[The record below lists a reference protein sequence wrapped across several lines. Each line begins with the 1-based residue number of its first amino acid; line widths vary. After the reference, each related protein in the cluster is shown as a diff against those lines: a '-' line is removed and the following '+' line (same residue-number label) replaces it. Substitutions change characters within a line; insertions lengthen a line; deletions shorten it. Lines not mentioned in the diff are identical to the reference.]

1 MVCRRR
7 PSVPT
12 TAPNAAMTD
21 AVDDAF
27 RALRVEYLASL
38 PDRLEELRAD
48 VASLRSGKSE
58 VASALKVRFHRLAGS
73 GGSYGFARLSALARE
88 AEHWLTANAGV
99 RETDGLELILT
110 RLGEAAT
117 KAQREI

>member
-1 MVCRRR
+1 
-7 PSVPT
+7 
-12 TAPNAAMTD
+12 MTD

-27 RALRVEYLASL
+27 RALRMEYVASL

-48 VASLRSGKSE
+48 VAGLRAGKPE
-58 VASALKVRFHRLAGS
+58 AAAALKVRLHRLAGS

-99 RETDGLELILT
+99 RDTDGLELILT
-110 RLGEAAT
+110 RLNEAAT
-117 KAQREI
+117 EAQREI

>member
-1 MVCRRR
+1 
-7 PSVPT
+7 
-12 TAPNAAMTD
+12 MTD

-27 RALRVEYLASL
+27 RALQVEYLASL

-48 VASLRSGKSE
+48 VAALRSGKSD
-58 VASALKVRFHRLAGS
+58 AGLALKVRLHRLAGS
-73 GGSYGFARLSALARE
+73 GGSYGFVQLSSLARE
-88 AEHWLTANAGV
+88 AELWLMANTGV
-99 RETDGLELILT
+99 HETNELESILN